1 MPLKSQ
7 GYPVNSFRLLSKIL
21 GILGSIAAL
30 LISGIFLLVY
40 LVITLSNMFEK
51 VPTPNTNPPIE
62 LTIQIFYYLAVGVLG
77 ISGSTVSSFK
87 PRARGAILL
96 VSGIAVLIPVS
107 LLSPGPIVFSV
118 FTLLELGSLVLLF
131 SGGLLA
137 LIEKQTKRQREPSQ
151 PIQREFPD
159 HVSSKKPLRA
169 TLKEDFRGTFACYF

>member
-1 MPLKSQ
+1 MPLKAQ
-7 GYPVNSFRLLSKIL
+7 GYPVTSFRPLSMIL

-62 LTIQIFYYLAVGVLG
+62 LTIQIFYYLAAGVLG

-87 PRARGAILL
+87 PRARSAILL
-96 VSGIAVLIPVS
+96 VSGIAVLVPGS
-107 LLSPGPIVFSV
+107 LLFPGPMVFSV
-118 FTLLELGSLVLLF
+118 FTLLELGSPVLLF

-137 LIEKQTKRQREPSQ
+137 LIENQTKRPER
-151 PIQREFPD
+151 PIATDQREFPN
-159 HVSSKKPLRA
+159 HVGSKKPLRA
-169 TLKEDFRGTFACYF
+169 TLKEDFRSTFAYYF

>member
-77 ISGSTVSSFK
+77 ISGSIVSSFR
-87 PRARGAILL
+87 PRARSAILL
-96 VSGIAVLIPVS
+96 VSGIAVLIPMS
-107 LLSPGPIVFSV
+107 LLIPGPIVFSV
-118 FTLLELGSLVLLF
+118 LTLLELGSPALLF
-131 SGGLLA
+131 SAGLLA
-137 LIEKQTKRQREPSQ
+137 LIEKQTKRPER
-151 PIQREFPD
+151 PI
-159 HVSSKKPLRA
+159 A
-169 TLKEDFRGTFACYF
+169 TDPARTP